1 MPDREAYIRFCE
13 TAPDLPLFL
22 EPWYLDAVCVG
33 GRWDAVVVEK
43 AGRVVAVLPYF
54 LKQKWQWRYV
64 AMPPLGRM
72 MGPYLLPEYRVPR
85 REMSLLEALLD
96 QLPKGL
102 AAFEQDFNYTVQN
115 WLPFYWRGYRQTTRY
130 SYVLNINDLDAVW
143 QNLAPDYRNQKIPK
157 AREAVTL
164 RTGGTLDDFLQVH
177 DLSYE
182 RQGLDAPVSH
192 ELLSSLDQVLAAR
205 GQRQIFFAADRH
217 LGLIHSV
224 AYLVWDKHS
233 AYYLLAGDDPELRAS
248 GAGILLAWEA
258 IRYAHDMLKLP
269 VFDFAGSMIQPV
281 ERVRRQ
287 FGAVQKPYFRVQK
300 EWSPLWKVGKILRR

>member
-1 MPDREAYIRFCE
+1 MPGRDAYIRFCE

-22 EPWYLDAVCVG
+22 EPWYLDAVCSD
-33 GRWDAVVVEK
+33 GRWDAAVVEK
-43 AGRVVAVLPYF
+43 AGRIVAALPYF

-85 REMSLLEALLD
+85 KEMSLLEELLGL
-96 QLPKGL
+96 LPQGL
-102 AAFEQDFNYTVQN
+102 VAFEQDFNYTAQN
-115 WLPFYWRGYRQTTRY
+115 WLPFHWRGYRQTTRY
-130 SYVLNINDLDAVW
+130 SYVLDINDLDIVW
-143 QNLAPDYRNQKIPK
+143 QNIAPDYRNQKIPK

-164 RTGGTLDDFLQVH
+164 RTGGTLADFLQVH

-192 ELLSSLDQVLAAR
+192 DLLSRLDEALSTR
-205 GQRQIFFAADRH
+205 GQREIFFAADRQT
-217 LGLIHSV
+217 GLIHSV
-224 AYLVWDKHS
+224 AYLVWDKQS

-248 GAGILLAWEA
+248 GAGIFLAWEA
-258 IRYAHDMLKLP
+258 IRYAHETLKLP
-269 VFDFAGSMIQPV
+269 VFDFAGSMIQTI

-287 FGAVQKPYFRVQK
+287 FGAVQKPYFRVKK
-300 EWSPLWKVGKILRR
+300 EWSLFWRVGKMFRR